1 MGVYNPSMTFR
12 PARAPTLEPI
22 SGRSTVATR
31 LTVGISLAALVLAG
45 YQSGRAGPDSEPFS
59 PGETLTYDL
68 SWQIFPAGELVATL
82 TRSGQGAK
90 DAYEVKATAQSKG
103 FVSLLYTV
111 QDEFR
116 SVFDPHTL
124 CSQSLSKKVNEG
136 RRHKNT
142 QIVFDSARKLAI
154 LDERDLATQGAP
166 PKHAENAAPACVEDV
181 ISAFYF
187 IRRQPLRVG
196 EQIRL
201 PINDGSRTADVRV
214 EVQALEKIR
223 TPLGTQ
229 TAFRVEPTVFG
240 GLLKRKG
247 RMLMWFSDDQQH
259 LPLRVKA
266 IISVGTI
273 TADLKSVAT
282 PPAVPPPGKH

>member
-1 MGVYNPSMTFR
+1 M
-12 PARAPTLEPI
+12 
-22 SGRSTVATR
+22 
-31 LTVGISLAALVLAG
+31 
-45 YQSGRAGPDSEPFS
+45 
-59 PGETLTYDL
+59 
-68 SWQIFPAGELVATL
+68 
-82 TRSGQGAK
+82 
-90 DAYEVKATAQSKG
+90 
-103 FVSLLYTV
+103 
-111 QDEFR
+111 
-116 SVFDPHTL
+116 
-124 CSQSLSKKVNEG
+124 
-136 RRHKNT
+136 
-142 QIVFDSARKLAI
+142 
-154 LDERDLATQGAP
+154 
-166 PKHAENAAPACVEDV
+166 
-181 ISAFYF
+181 
-187 IRRQPLRVG
+187 
-196 EQIRL
+196 

>member
-1 MGVYNPSMTFR
+1 MSGCRT
-12 PARAPTLEPI
+12 AKI
-22 SGRSTVATR
+22 SLV
-31 LTVGISLAALVLAG
+31 LGISAATAVLAG
-45 YQSGRAGPDSEPFS
+45 HGPQGGQAAPPEPFS

-142 QIVFDSARKLAI
+142 
-154 LDERDLATQGAP
+154 
-166 PKHAENAAPACVEDV
+166 
-181 ISAFYF
+181 
-187 IRRQPLRVG
+187 
-196 EQIRL
+196 
-201 PINDGSRTADVRV
+201 
-214 EVQALEKIR
+214 
-223 TPLGTQ
+223 
-229 TAFRVEPTVFG
+229 
-240 GLLKRKG
+240 
-247 RMLMWFSDDQQH
+247 
-259 LPLRVKA
+259 
-266 IISVGTI
+266 
-273 TADLKSVAT
+273 
-282 PPAVPPPGKH
+282 